1 MLVSLSILNAPLDNL
16 DEYFKPLVNAPVLH
30 MDIMDGKFVEN
41 TSFGSDVVKKSYNA
55 SPRSIID
62 VHLMVENPDPLFKEY
77 KEAGAD
83 YITFHYEV
91 GDVKRRIDMLHKMGV
106 KAGVS
111 INPSTDVHVLDSYL
125 DDIDQILVMS
135 VWPGKGGQKFIESSI
150 EKVKYLKEYKTKN
163 NKHYIISIDG
173 GINLE
178 TGQLVKQ
185 YCDLGVVGSAITKAD
200 NYVEAFNK
208 HLMGLM

>member
-16 DEYFKPLVNAPVLH
+16 NEYFKPLVNAPVLH

-41 TSFGSDVVKKSYNA
+41 TSFGSDVVKKAYNA

-62 VHLMVENPDPLFKEY
+62 VHLMVENPDPLFSEY

-91 GDVKRRIDMLHKMGV
+91 GDVKRRIDMIHSMGL
-106 KAGVS
+106 KAGIS

-125 DDIDQILVMS
+125 DDVDLILVMS

-163 NKHYIISIDG
+163 NKNYLISIDG
-173 GINLE
+173 GINLV
-178 TGQLVKQ
+178 TGQLVKN
-185 YCDLGVVGSAITKAD
+185 YCDLGVVGSAITMAD
-200 NYVEAFNK
+200 NYVEAFGK

>member
-16 DEYFKPLVNAPVLH
+16 YEYFKPLVNAPVLH

-62 VHLMVENPDPLFKEY
+62 VHLMVEDPDPLFSEY

-106 KAGVS
+106 KAGIS
-111 INPSTDVHVLDSYL
+111 INPSTDVHVLDPYL